1 MNVAVCAD
9 DRGGTFFMGHR
20 LSSDREIM
28 RDLVMSADGRILIAE
43 YSQPLFEEIECNYE
57 VCGDPLAL
65 ASDTDIC
72 FIEGG
77 ICEEYIRDI
86 RALTVYRWNRHYPSD
101 PGSRIYPEKLGF
113 TLCTSEDF
121 PGYSHERITKE
132 IWKHES

>member
-9 DRGGTFFMGHR
+9 DRGGTFFMGRR

-28 RDLVMSADGRILIAE
+28 RDLAASAEGRILITE
-43 YSQPLFEEIECNYE
+43 YSRPLFGEIECNYE

-72 FIEGG
+72 FIEDG
-77 ICEEYIRDI
+77 ICEEYVRDI
-86 RALTVYRWNRHYPSD
+86 RVLTVYRWNRHYPSD

-132 IWKHES
+132 IWKHEI

>member
-1 MNVAVCAD
+1 MNVSVCAD
-9 DRGGTFFMGHR
+9 DRGGTFFMGRR
-20 LSSDREIM
+20 LSSDREII
-28 RDLVMSADGRILIAE
+28 RELAASGCRILITE
-43 YSQPLFEEIECNYE
+43 YSQPLFEEIECNYA
-57 VCGDPLAL
+57 VCVDPLAL
-65 ASDTDIC
+65 ASDIDIC

-86 RALTVYRWNRHYPSD
+86 RVLTVYRWNRHYPSD
-101 PGSRIYPEKLGF
+101 SGSRIYPEKLGF

>member
-9 DRGGTFFMGHR
+9 DRGGTFFMGRR

-28 RDLVMSADGRILIAE
+28 RDLAMSADDRILIAE
-43 YSQPLFEEIECNYE
+43 YSEPLFEESECNYE
-57 VCGDPLAL
+57 VCVDPLAF

-77 ICEEYIRDI
+77 ICEEYVRDI
-86 RALTVYRWNRHYPSD
+86 RVLTVYRWNRHYPSD

-121 PGYSHERITKE
+121 LGYSHERITKE
-132 IWKHES
+132 IWKHEN